1 MNSEFGQISSKD
13 VEVAKYLDMVH
24 SVKLLEDHEELTL
37 LDALNTSKMDLS
49 DVQFEALRNNQQQS
63 TELCNFNVL
72 IEI

>member
-37 LDALNTSKMDLS
+37 LDALNTSKMD
-49 DVQFEALRNNQQQS
+49 
-63 TELCNFNVL
+63 
-72 IEI
+72 